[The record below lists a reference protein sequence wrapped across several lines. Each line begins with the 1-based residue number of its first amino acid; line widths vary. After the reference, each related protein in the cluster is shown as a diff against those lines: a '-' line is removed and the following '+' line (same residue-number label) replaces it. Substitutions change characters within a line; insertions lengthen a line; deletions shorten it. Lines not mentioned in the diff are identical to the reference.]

1 MRQLKATDVGSAERL
16 ARRTTRQPITDGI
29 RTRIKPR
36 DTNNFPRLIISSII
50 DSLSEIDIIE
60 DYSSRS
66 NINLVKDPIRANA
79 VFPEALKASLEPQ
92 TQVWVRRE
100 LLDPL
105 PDALLDVARE
115 LLEPFEECV

>member
-1 MRQLKATDVGSAERL
+1 MVGSLLGRCVLNGLDSHASPSRMEQEL
-16 ARRTTRQPITDGI
+16 GNLTTGM
-29 RTRIKPR
+29 
-36 DTNNFPRLIISSII
+36 NNFPRILVSSII
-50 DSLSEIDIIE
+50 DSLSEIDILE

-66 NINLVKDPIRANA
+66 NINLVQDPIRANA

-105 PDALLDVARE
+105 PDALLEVA
-115 LLEPFEECV
+115 V